1 MPSANRETLT
11 TRFVEALPASDREIV
26 FWDREL
32 PGFGV
37 RVHPSG
43 SKVYMVHKRSGGKS
57 RRVTIGRHGVWSL
70 DAARREAGGII
81 ASLKNGETPAR
92 PGAEDGSASGPT
104 IAELAE
110 QYMAEHVAVRCKPT
124 TARSCRHI
132 FDKYLLPQFGRKR
145 LGEITPEQVAA
156 LHYRLCEKATTA
168 NQVIGLLS
176 RLFHKAAKS
185 GYAPEGGNPCRFVK
199 KYPTRSCE
207 RFLSERE
214 FLRLGIV
221 LDELEAKGKISTTAA
236 AGLRLLMLT
245 GCRRNEI
252 LTLRWEDVDLEHD
265 EIRLRDA
272 KTGARAVPLSP
283 TARHVLTSL
292 PRQLDNPWVISG
304 RGPGARLS
312 NLNAT
317 WGVVRKSARLEDVRI
332 HDLRHSY
339 ASRALSLGESLP
351 MIGKLLGHRKVQTK
365 ACPQSLPHY
374 VIEKQDLSVSSP
386 VSTDGA
392 SIIRQEPPG
401 SRAPLCG

>member
-26 FWDREL
+26 VWDREL
-32 PGFGV
+32 PGFGL

-81 ASLKNGETPAR
+81 ASLKKGETPAR
-92 PGAEDGSASGPT
+92 PGAENGSASGPT
-104 IAELAE
+104 VAELAE
-110 QYMAEHVAVRCKPT
+110 QYMAGHVAVRCKPT

-156 LHYRLCEKATTA
+156 LHYRLREKAITA

-185 GYAPEGGNPCRFVK
+185 GYAPPGGNPCRFIK

-207 RFLSERE
+207 RFLSEQE
-214 FLRLGIV
+214 FLRLGTV
-221 LDELEAKGKISTTAA
+221 LDELKANGKISTTAA

-265 EIRLRDA
+265 EFRLRDA

-283 TARHVLTSL
+283 TARQVLTSL
-292 PRQLDNPWVISG
+292 PRQPDNPWVISG

-312 NLNAT
+312 NLNAP
-317 WGVVRKSARLEDVRI
+317 WGIVRKKAELEDVRI

-339 ASRALSLGESLP
+339 ASRALSLGEGLP

-365 ACPQSLPHY
+365 ACPQYLPHY

>member
-1 MPSANRETLT
+1 MPSVNRETLT
-11 TRFVEALPASDREIV
+11 TRIVETLPVSDSETV
-26 FWDREL
+26 AWDREL

-81 ASLKNGETPAR
+81 ASLKNGETPDR
-92 PGAEDGSASGPT
+92 PGAENGSASGPT

-132 FDKYLLPQFGRKR
+132 FDKYLLPQFGRQR
-145 LGEITPEQVAA
+145 LGEITPDHVAG
-156 LHYRLCEKATTA
+156 LHYRLREKPIMA
-168 NQVIGLLS
+168 NQVIDVLS

-185 GYAPEGGNPCRFVK
+185 GHAPDGGNPCRFIK

-214 FLRLGIV
+214 FVRLGTV
-221 LDELEAKGKISTTAA
+221 LDELESKGKISTTAA

-283 TARHVLTSL
+283 TARQVLAAL
-292 PRQLDNPWVISG
+292 PRQADNPFTRTPWAPRYWGEIANKAKSVKRLISG
-304 RGPGARLS
+304 RGSGARLS

-317 WGVVRKSARLEDVRI
+317 WRVVRKKAGLEDVRI
-332 HDLRHSY
+332 HDLRHSFT
-339 ASRALSLGESLP
+339 SISPHFSPG
-351 MIGKLLGHRKVQTK
+351 
-365 ACPQSLPHY
+365 ACRQ
-374 VIEKQDLSVSSP
+374 P
-386 VSTDGA
+386 VEQLVGGDSW
-392 SIIRQEPPG
+392 S
-401 SRAPLCG
+401 

>member
-1 MPSANRETLT
+1 MPSANRQTLT
-11 TRFVEALPASDREIV
+11 TRLVEALPASDREIV
-26 FWDREL
+26 VWDREL

-81 ASLKNGETPAR
+81 ASMKNGETPAR
-92 PGAEDGSASGPT
+92 PGAENGSASGPT

-110 QYMAEHVAVRCKPT
+110 QYMTEHVKVRCKPT
-124 TARSCRHI
+124 TARSCRHV

-145 LGEITPEQVAA
+145 FGEITPEQVAA
-156 LHYRLCEKATTA
+156 LHYRLRTKATTA
-168 NQVIGLLS
+168 NQVVGLLS

-185 GYAPEGGNPCRFVK
+185 GYAPEGGNPCRFIK

-214 FLRLGIV
+214 FLRLGTV
-221 LDELEAKGKISTTAA
+221 LDELETKGKISATAA

-252 LTLRWEDVDLEHD
+252 LMLRWEDVNLEHD

-283 TARHVLTSL
+283 TARQVLTSL
-292 PRQLDNPWVISG
+292 PRHPDNPWVVSG

-312 NLNAT
+312 NLNAS
-317 WGVVRKSARLEDVRI
+317 WGAVRKKAGLEDVRI

-351 MIGKLLGHRKVQTK
+351 MIGKLLGHRKVQTTARYADLARDSVK
-365 ACPQSLPHY
+365 AAAERVSGSLAVYLDTPMY
-374 VIEKQDLSVSSP
+374 D
-386 VSTDGA
+386 STVG
-392 SIIRQEPPG
+392 RPT
-401 SRAPLCG
+401 AP

>member
-1 MPSANRETLT
+1 MPSANRESLT
-11 TRFVEALPASDREIV
+11 TRIVEALPISERETV
-26 FWDREL
+26 VWDREL

-92 PGAEDGSASGPT
+92 PGAETGPASGPT
-104 IAELAE
+104 MAELAE
-110 QYMAEHVAVRCKPT
+110 QYMVEHVAVRCKPT

-132 FDKYLLPQFGRKR
+132 FDKYLLPQFGKLR
-145 LGEITPEQVAA
+145 LGEITPDRVAA
-156 LHYRLCEKATTA
+156 LHYRLREKPIMA
-168 NQVIGLLS
+168 NQVIDVLS

-185 GYAPEGGNPCRFVK
+185 DYAPDGGNPCRFIK

-214 FLRLGIV
+214 FVRLGTV
-221 LDELEAKGKISTTAA
+221 LDELQAKGKISTSAA

-272 KTGARAVPLSP
+272 KTGAHAVPLSP
-283 TARHVLTSL
+283 TARQVLAAL
-292 PRQLDNPWVISG
+292 PRQPDNPWVISG
-304 RGPGARLS
+304 RGPGTRLS

-317 WGVVRKSARLEDVRI
+317 WGVVRKKARLEDVRI
-332 HDLRHSY
+332 HDLRHSF

-351 MIGKLLGHRKVQTK
+351 MIGKLLGHSKVQTTARYAHLARDSVK
-365 ACPQSLPHY
+365 AAAERVSDSLAA
-374 VIEKQDLSVSSP
+374 DLNS
-386 VSTDGA
+386 
-392 SIIRQEPPG
+392 
-401 SRAPLCG
+401 APNDSAVT

>member
-26 FWDREL
+26 VWDREL
-32 PGFGV
+32 PGFGL

-81 ASLKNGETPAR
+81 ASLKKGETPTR
-92 PGAEDGSASGPT
+92 PGAENGSASGPT

-110 QYMAEHVAVRCKPT
+110 QYMTEHVAVRCKPT

-145 LGEITPEQVAA
+145 LGEITPEQVAT
-156 LHYRLCEKATTA
+156 LHYRLREKATTA

-176 RLFHKAAKS
+176 RMFHKSAKS
-185 GYAPEGGNPCRFVK
+185 GHAPDGGNPCRFIK

-207 RFLSERE
+207 RFLSEQE
-214 FLRLGIV
+214 FVRLGTV
-221 LDELEAKGKISTTAA
+221 LDELEAKGKIATTAA

-265 EIRLRDA
+265 EIRLRNA

-283 TARHVLTSL
+283 TARQVLTSL
-292 PRQLDNPWVISG
+292 PRQPDSPWVISG
-304 RGPGARLS
+304 RRSGARLS

-317 WGVVRKSARLEDVRI
+317 WGVVRKKAGLEDVRI
-332 HDLRHSY
+332 HDLRHSF

-386 VSTDGA
+386 MSTDGA
-392 SIIRQEPPG
+392 SIIRQQPPG

>member
-1 MPSANRETLT
+1 MPSVNRETLT
-11 TRFVEALPASDREIV
+11 TRIVEALPVSDRETV
-26 FWDREL
+26 TWDREL

-81 ASLKNGETPAR
+81 ASMKNGETPAR
-92 PGAEDGSASGPT
+92 PGAENGSASGPT

-110 QYMAEHVAVRCKPT
+110 QYMTGHVAVRCKPT

-132 FDKYLLPQFGRKR
+132 FDAYLLPEFGRLR
-145 LGEITPEQVAA
+145 LGEITTDRVAA
-156 LHYRLCEKATTA
+156 LHYRLREKPVMA
-168 NQVIGLLS
+168 NQIVDVLS
-176 RLFHKAAKS
+176 RLFHTAAKS
-185 GYAPEGGNPCRFVK
+185 GDAPAGGNPCRFVE
-199 KYPTRSCE
+199 KYPMRSRE
-207 RFLSERE
+207 RFLSEQE
-214 FLRLGIV
+214 FTRLGRV
-221 LDELEAKGKISTTAA
+221 LDELEGDGRISNSAA

-245 GCRRNEI
+245 GCRRNEV

-265 EIRLRDA
+265 ELRLRDA

-283 TARHVLTSL
+283 TARQVLANLT
-292 PRQLDNPWVISG
+292 RQPDNPWVIFG

-317 WGVVRKSARLEDVRI
+317 WGVVRKKAGLEDVRI

-351 MIGKLLGHRKVQTK
+351 MIGKLLGHRKVQTTARYAHLARDSVK
-365 ACPQSLPHY
+365 AAAERVSHSLA
-374 VIEKQDLSVSSP
+374 VDLDNAPNVSAA
-386 VSTDGA
+386 T
-392 SIIRQEPPG
+392 
-401 SRAPLCG
+401 

>member
-11 TRFVEALPASDREIV
+11 TRLVEALPASNREIV
-26 FWDREL
+26 VWDREL
-32 PGFGV
+32 PGFGL

-81 ASLKNGETPAR
+81 ASLKKGEVPAR
-92 PGAEDGSASGPT
+92 PGAENGSANGPT

-110 QYMAEHVAVRCKPT
+110 QYMTEHVAVRCKPT

-156 LHYRLCEKATTA
+156 LHYGLREKATTA
-168 NQVIGLLS
+168 NQANRAALPPVPQGREIGLRSGGWKSLPVHQEVS
-176 RLFHKAAKS
+176 RRGAAS
-185 GYAPEGGNPCRFVK
+185 ASCRSRNSCDWAPCLMSSR
-199 KYPTRSCE
+199 RM
-207 RFLSERE
+207 
-214 FLRLGIV
+214 
-221 LDELEAKGKISTTAA
+221 GKISTTAA

-252 LTLRWEDVDLEHD
+252 LMLRWEDVDLEHD

-283 TARHVLTSL
+283 TARQVLVSL
-292 PRQLDNPWVISG
+292 PRQPDNPWVISG
-304 RGPGARLS
+304 RRPGARLS

-317 WGVVRKSARLEDVRI
+317 VGGRSQER
-332 HDLRHSY
+332 
-339 ASRALSLGESLP
+339 RA
-351 MIGKLLGHRKVQTK
+351 
-365 ACPQSLPHY
+365 
-374 VIEKQDLSVSSP
+374 
-386 VSTDGA
+386 
-392 SIIRQEPPG
+392 
-401 SRAPLCG
+401 

>member
-1 MPSANRETLT
+1 MCHLHRIPRKELSHAEREQGIAHHTHRRSAPISERET
-11 TRFVEALPASDREIV
+11 VV
-26 FWDREL
+26 WDREL

-92 PGAEDGSASGPT
+92 PGAETGPASGPT
-104 IAELAE
+104 MAELAE
-110 QYMAEHVAVRCKPT
+110 QYMVEHVAVRCKPT

-132 FDKYLLPQFGRKR
+132 FDKYLLPQFGRLR
-145 LGEITPEQVAA
+145 LREITPDRVAA
-156 LHYRLCEKATTA
+156 LHYRLREKPIMA
-168 NQVIGLLS
+168 NQVIDVLS

-185 GYAPEGGNPCRFVK
+185 DYAPVDGNPCRFIK

-214 FLRLGIV
+214 FVRLGTV
-221 LDELEAKGKISTTAA
+221 LDELEAKGKISTSAA

-283 TARHVLTSL
+283 TARQVLAAL
-292 PRQLDNPWVISG
+292 PRQPDNPWVISG
-304 RGPGARLS
+304 RGPGTRLS

-317 WGVVRKSARLEDVRI
+317 WEVVRKKAGLEDVRI
-332 HDLRHSY
+332 HDLRHY
-339 ASRALSLGESLP
+339 SRIRLIPDRLMHRCRES
-351 MIGKLLGHRKVQTK
+351 
-365 ACPQSLPHY
+365 
-374 VIEKQDLSVSSP
+374 
-386 VSTDGA
+386 
-392 SIIRQEPPG
+392 
-401 SRAPLCG
+401 APLQHVA

>member
-11 TRFVEALPASDREIV
+11 TRIVEALPVCDHETV
-26 FWDREL
+26 VWDREL

-57 RRVTIGRHGVWSL
+57 RRVTIGSHGVWSL

-81 ASLKNGETPAR
+81 ASLKKGETTAR
-92 PGAEDGSASGPT
+92 PGAENGSASGPRT
-104 IAELAE
+104 AEVAE
-110 QYMAEHVAVRCKPT
+110 QYMAEHVALRCKAT
-124 TARSCRHI
+124 TARSCRDI
-132 FDKYLLPQFGRKR
+132 LDKYLLPQFGRLR
-145 LGEITPEQVAA
+145 LGEITPDRVAD
-156 LHYRLCEKATTA
+156 LHYGLREKPIMA
-168 NQVIGLLS
+168 NQVIDVLS
-176 RLFHKAAKS
+176 RLFHKARES
-185 GYAPEGGNPCRFVK
+185 GYLPEGGNPCRFIK

-214 FLRLGIV
+214 FERLGAV
-221 LDELEAKGKISTTAA
+221 LDELEATGKISTSAA

-283 TARHVLTSL
+283 TARQVLAGL
-292 PRQLDNPWVISG
+292 PRKPDNPWVIFG
-304 RGPGARLS
+304 RGPGTRLS

-317 WGVVRKSARLEDVRI
+317 GGVVRKKARLEDVRI
-332 HDLRHSY
+332 HDLRHSF

-351 MIGKLLGHRKVQTK
+351 MIGRLLGHRKVQTTARYAHLARDSVK
-365 ACPQSLPHY
+365 ATGER
-374 VIEKQDLSVSSP
+374 VSVSLAADLGTLP
-386 VSTDGA
+386 N
-392 SIIRQEPPG
+392 G
-401 SRAPLCG
+401 SVTT

>member
-11 TRFVEALPASDREIV
+11 TRIVEALPVSDRETV
-26 FWDREL
+26 VWDREL

-92 PGAEDGSASGPT
+92 PGTENGSASGPT
-104 IAELAE
+104 VAELSE

-132 FDKYLLPQFGRKR
+132 FDKYLLPQFGRLR
-145 LGEITPEQVAA
+145 LGDITPDRVAA
-156 LHYRLCEKATTA
+156 LHYRLHEKPIMA
-168 NQVIGLLS
+168 NQVIDVLS
-176 RLFHKAAKS
+176 RLFNNAEAS
-185 GYAPEGGNPCRFVK
+185 GCAPAGGNPCRFIK

-214 FLRLGIV
+214 FVRLGAV

-252 LTLRWEDVDLEHD
+252 LTLRWEDVDCEHD

-283 TARHVLTSL
+283 TARQVLAAL
-292 PRQLDNPWVISG
+292 PRQPDNPWVISG
-304 RGPGARLS
+304 SGPGTRLS

-317 WGVVRKSARLEDVRI
+317 WAVVRKNAGVEDVRI
-332 HDLRHSY
+332 HDLRHSF

-351 MIGKLLGHRKVQTK
+351 MIGRLLGHRKVQTTARYAHLARDSVK
-365 ACPQSLPHY
+365 AAGERVSDSLAA
-374 VIEKQDLSVSSP
+374 DLDTNPNTSAV
-386 VSTDGA
+386 T
-392 SIIRQEPPG
+392 
-401 SRAPLCG
+401 

>member
-1 MPSANRETLT
+1 MQSANRESLT
-11 TRFVEALPASDREIV
+11 TRIVEALPVTGREIV
-26 FWDREL
+26 VWDREL

-70 DAARREAGGII
+70 DAARREAGGIL
-81 ASLKNGETPAR
+81 ASLKKGETPGR
-92 PGAEDGSASGPT
+92 PGTETAPTAGPT

-132 FDKYLLPQFGRKR
+132 FDAYLLPEFGRLR
-145 LGEITPEQVAA
+145 LGEITADRISA
-156 LHYRLCEKATTA
+156 LHYRLREKPTMA
-168 NQVIGLLS
+168 NQVIDVLS
-176 RLFHKAAKS
+176 RLFNKASAS
-185 GYAPEGGNPCRFVK
+185 GDAPASGNPCRFIK

-214 FLRLGIV
+214 FARLGTV
-221 LDELEAKGKISTTAA
+221 LHELEANGKIATTAA
-236 AGLRLLMLT
+236 AALRLLMLT

-272 KTGARAVPLSP
+272 KTGPRAVPLSP
-283 TARHVLTSL
+283 TARQVLAAL
-292 PRQLDNPWVISG
+292 PRQPDNPWLISG
-304 RGPGARLS
+304 RGRGTRLS

-317 WGVVRKSARLEDVRI
+317 WTIVRKKAGLEDVRM

-351 MIGKLLGHRKVQTK
+351 MIGKLLGHGKVQTTARYAHLARDSVK
-365 ACPQSLPHY
+365 AAAEGVSESL
-374 VIEKQDLSVSSP
+374 VTDLDTVPNGSVA
-386 VSTDGA
+386 T
-392 SIIRQEPPG
+392 
-401 SRAPLCG
+401 

>member
-1 MPSANRETLT
+1 MSSVNRETLT
-11 TRFVEALPASDREIV
+11 TRSVEALRVSDRETV
-26 FWDREL
+26 VWDREL
-32 PGFGV
+32 RGFGV

-81 ASLKNGETPAR
+81 ASLKNGDTPAR
-92 PGAEDGSASGPT
+92 PGAEKGSASGPT
-104 IAELAE
+104 IAKLAE

-124 TARSCRHI
+124 TAQSCRHM

-156 LHYRLCEKATTA
+156 LHYRLREKATTA

-176 RLFHKAAKS
+176 RLFYKAAKS
-185 GYAPEGGNPCRFVK
+185 GYAPEGGNPCRFIK

-214 FLRLGIV
+214 FLRLGTV
-221 LDELEAKGKISTTAA
+221 LDELEANSKISTTAA

-272 KTGARAVPLSP
+272 KTGARAVRLSP
-283 TARHVLTSL
+283 TARQVLTSL
-292 PRQLDNPWVISG
+292 IRQPENPWVIFG
-304 RGPGARLS
+304 RGRGARLS

-317 WGVVRKSARLEDVRI
+317 WGVVRKNAGLEDVRI
-332 HDLRHSY
+332 HDLRHSF

-351 MIGKLLGHRKVQTK
+351 MIGKLLGHRKVQTTARYAHLARDSVK
-365 ACPQSLPHY
+365 AAAEQ
-374 VIEKQDLSVSSP
+374 I
-386 VSTDGA
+386 GA
-392 SIIRQEPPG
+392 SLAADLGPAAGQG
-401 SRAPLCG
+401 SS